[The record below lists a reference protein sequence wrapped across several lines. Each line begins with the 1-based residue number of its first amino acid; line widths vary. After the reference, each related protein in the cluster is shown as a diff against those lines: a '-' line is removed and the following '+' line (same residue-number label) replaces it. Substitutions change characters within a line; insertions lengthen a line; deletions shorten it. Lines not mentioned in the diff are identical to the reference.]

1 MQYLRD
7 VSEMSCGTTA
17 IMQMRLQQDSSNS
30 SRIVRITATSKF
42 LDVIFFSWGGGAG
55 RRTQQ
60 IIFLASITWT
70 LARFGGDRTSLRE
83 TPPSKQVKGIAV
95 NIHMGR

>member
-42 LDVIFFSWGGGAG
+42 LNVIFSFTNICFCRCVVELHCTAQDFNLQPEM
-55 RRTQQ
+55 RKL
-60 IIFLASITWT
+60 FNF
-70 LARFGGDRTSLRE
+70 RFMLVLD
-83 TPPSKQVKGIAV
+83 
-95 NIHMGR
+95 

>member
-42 LDVIFFSWGGGAG
+42 LDVIFSLYETSCHVYAAPSLQGCICVLVAMPYLCA
-55 RRTQQ
+55 T
-60 IIFLASITWT
+60 SVSTW
-70 LARFGGDRTSLRE
+70 
-83 TPPSKQVKGIAV
+83 
-95 NIHMGR
+95 